1 MGWSNHHTNGLIHYA
16 PQQVYR
22 GYALIT
28 NVSGHDS
35 RLIDMEGRVCH
46 AWHSDEGIG
55 YAYLLPNGNLLLRTG
70 PAAEEVSFLS
80 RPERELLP
88 IGGRTVAGAI
98 LELDWDSN
106 VVWEYR
112 YPLLHHDFERLP
124 NGNTLVLTW
133 ELMPEDMVPKVKGG
147 HGSEGGNEG
156 MLGDTVREITPSGEV
171 VYEWNSQEFLD
182 FDKDRICFL
191 EGRAE
196 WTHQNTL
203 NVTPEG
209 DLVVSFRQTDTVG
222 IVDRAS
228 GEFRWKWG
236 PGNISHQHNPT
247 MLDNGRVLIFDNGP
261 LKSGFTHS
269 RVIEVD
275 PRHKQHRL
283 GVPGRP
289 THFFLQLSHQRRRA
303 AAQRQHPDMRGRP
316 RPHLRGHAGQGN
328 RLGVYQPVHGPQ
340 RLRCRWFNIRAGQ
353 LGIPRPPLR
362 LRPSGAGGQ
371 GTRPGQVCQ
380 PEPALQLGS
389 FNTRVTDL
397 WRRCATC
404 LPLFDSADRRTDQPS
419 DCCCTQG

>member
-1 MGWSNHHTNGLIHYA
+1 MGWSNNHPKGLIHYEPRDA
-16 PQQVYR
+16 YR
-22 GYALIT
+22 GYTLIT

-46 AWHSDEGIG
+46 SWHSDEGIG
-55 YAYLLPNGNLLLRTG
+55 YACLLPNGNLLLRTG

-133 ELMPEDMVPKVKGG
+133 ELMPDELTRQVKGG
-147 HGSEGGNEG
+147 LESGHGGAG
-156 MLGDTVREITPSGEV
+156 MLGDTVREVTPAGEV
-171 VYEWNSQEFLD
+171 VYEWNSWEYLNVED
-182 FDKDRICFL
+182 DRICFL

-222 IVDRAS
+222 IVDRAT
-228 GEFRWKWG
+228 GKFRWKWG
-236 PGNISHQHNPT
+236 RGNISHQHNPT

-261 LKSGFTHS
+261 HKSGFTHS

-275 PRHKQHRL
+275 PATNTIAWEYRGDPPISFYSYHISGAERQPNGNTL
-283 GVPGRP
+283 ICEGAPGRIFEVTP
-289 THFFLQLSHQRRRA
+289 GKQIVWEYINPF
-303 AAQRQHPDMRGRP
+303 M
-316 RPHLRGHAGQGN
+316 AGSG
-328 RLGVYQPVHGPQ
+328 Y
-340 RLRCRWFNIRAGQ
+340 
-353 LGIPRPPLR
+353 
-362 LRPSGAGGQ
+362 GAGGTIT
-371 GTRPGQVCQ
+371 GMANSVFRAHRYGYDHSALVGRDLDPGRY
-380 PEPALQLGS
+380 ANLNRLY
-389 FNTRVTDL
+389 
-397 WRRCATC
+397 A
-404 LPLFDSADRRTDQPS
+404 
-419 DCCCTQG
+419 

>member
-1 MGWSNHHTNGLIHYA
+1 MGWSNNHPNGLIHYEPRDA
-16 PQQVYR
+16 CR
-22 GYALIT
+22 GYTLIT

-55 YAYLLPNGNLLLRTG
+55 YAYLLPNGHLLLRTG

-133 ELMPEDMVPKVKGG
+133 ELMPDELTRQVKGG
-147 HGSEGGNEG
+147 HESGHGGAG

-171 VYEWNSQEFLD
+171 VYEWNSWEYLD
-182 FDKDRICFL
+182 VEEDRICFL

-236 PGNISHQHNPT
+236 RGNISHQHNPT
-247 MLDNGRVLIFDNGP
+247 MLPNGRVLIFDNGP
-261 LKSGFTHS
+261 HKSGFTHS

-275 PRHKQHRL
+275 PANNEIAWEYRGDPPISFYSYHISGSERQPNGNTL
-283 GVPGRP
+283 ICEGAPGRIFEVTP
-289 THFFLQLSHQRRRA
+289 GKQIVWEYINPFMARSGYGVGGSISGLGNSVFRA
-303 AAQRQHPDMRGRP
+303 HRYSYDHPALAGRDLNP
-316 RPHLRGHAGQGN
+316 DRYANLN
-328 RLGVYQPVHGPQ
+328 RLY
-340 RLRCRWFNIRAGQ
+340 A
-353 LGIPRPPLR
+353 
-362 LRPSGAGGQ
+362 
-371 GTRPGQVCQ
+371 
-380 PEPALQLGS
+380 
-389 FNTRVTDL
+389 
-397 WRRCATC
+397 
-404 LPLFDSADRRTDQPS
+404 
-419 DCCCTQG
+419 